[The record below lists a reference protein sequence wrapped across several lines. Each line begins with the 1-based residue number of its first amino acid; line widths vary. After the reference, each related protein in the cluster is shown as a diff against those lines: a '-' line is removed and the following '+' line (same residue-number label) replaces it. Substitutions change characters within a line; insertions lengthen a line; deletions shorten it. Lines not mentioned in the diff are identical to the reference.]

1 MSGQT
6 GTETEPDR
14 LTRVEAKLDTV
25 LAKLEKFEHAAAG
38 FMGGPAI
45 AKMFGAISGR
55 LPKD

>member
-1 MSGQT
+1 MSEQAT
-6 GTETEPDR
+6 DTDR
-14 LTRVEAKLDTV
+14 AARIEAKLDEV

-45 AKMFGAISGR
+45 AKMFKAISGG